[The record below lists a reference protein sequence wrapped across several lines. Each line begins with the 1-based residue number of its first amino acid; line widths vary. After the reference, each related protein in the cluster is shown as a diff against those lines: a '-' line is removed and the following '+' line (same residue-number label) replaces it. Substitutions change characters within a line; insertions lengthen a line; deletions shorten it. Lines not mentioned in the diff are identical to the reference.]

1 MAVLMTG
8 EIVAPLLRNGPASEN
23 VRETRQSASIGE
35 ERLLQTKQTPSR
47 DLAAAPTGHYR
58 WVIIGLLFVITTIN
72 YMDRNLLGVL
82 KPTIQGDLHFSE
94 TDYGNIV
101 FAFSMAYAAG
111 YATMGAFTD
120 KVGVRIGLAV
130 AAMIWC
136 AASTA
141 HGLVTSVTGFAVAR
155 IALGLGEGGNFPTC
169 IKSVATWFPVRDRA
183 LATGIFNSGSNV
195 GGLVAPLIA
204 AFVTATWG
212 WQTAFYVT
220 GSVGFIWVVFWL
232 LMYRAPEQHP
242 KVSAA
247 ELAYIRSDPET
258 PARSIAWGKLLAY
271 PGTWTYILGS
281 ALTNPVWWFYN
292 NWVPSFL
299 FSKFHVNLLALG
311 LPLVVIYLMTD
322 VGSIFGGWLSGWLI
336 KAGFGVFTARKL
348 ALLACACCTVPVFM
362 APMVDHIWVAVG
374 LIGLAMAA
382 HQGFSANLFT
392 LVSDTMPNGAVAGA
406 VGLGGGI
413 SSILSGF
420 SAILV
425 GRVLDSTHNNYTLV
439 FFAGAGAYVLAT
451 LGIHMIL
458 PKRRDDMIA
467 PAE

>member
-1 MAVLMTG
+1 
-8 EIVAPLLRNGPASEN
+8 
-23 VRETRQSASIGE
+23 
-35 ERLLQTKQTPSR
+35 LQQTTQTPAR
-47 DLAAAPTGHYR
+47 QEAAAAATVAAPAGHYR

-82 KPTIQGDLHFSE
+82 KPTIQGDLHFNE
-94 TDYGNIV
+94 ADYGNIV

-111 YATMGAFTD
+111 YASMGAFTD
-120 KVGVRIGLAV
+120 KVGARIGLAV

-141 HGLVTSVTGFAVAR
+141 HGLVTSVTGFAIAR
-155 IALGLGEGGNFPTC
+155 IVLGLGEGGNFPTC
-169 IKSVATWFPVRDRA
+169 IKAVATWFPVRDRA

-212 WQTAFYVT
+212 WQAAFYVT
-220 GSVGFIWVVFWL
+220 GLVGFIWVAFWL
-232 LMYRAPEQHP
+232 AMYRSPEQHS

-247 ELAYIRSDPET
+247 ELAYIRSDAEVPSLT
-258 PARSIAWGKLLAY
+258 VPWTKLLRF
-271 PGTWTYILGS
+271 PGTWTYIVGG

-322 VGSIFGGWLSGWLI
+322 VGSIYGGWLSGRLI
-336 KAGFGVFTARKL
+336 KAGFGVFSARKL
-348 ALLACACCTVPVFM
+348 ALLACACCTVPVFL
-362 APMVDHIWVAVG
+362 APMVGSIWLAVL

-392 LVSDTMPNGAVAGA
+392 LVSDTMPRSAVAGA
-406 VGLGGGI
+406 VGIGGCI
-413 SSILSGF
+413 SSILGGF
-420 SAILV
+420 SAVVV
-425 GRVLDSTHNNYTLV
+425 GHVLDATHDNYTLV

-451 LGIHMIL
+451 LAVHLML
-458 PKRRDDMIA
+458 PKHRTDLISSMA
-467 PAE
+467 